1 VRERETYTH
10 RKRDREREREREKE
24 REKERERERERER
37 KRERE
42 RERDREREIERER
55 EREKEK
61 ERDGTRKREGGGL
74 CGPWNATAA
83 TITTTCF
90 TVLPSEACA
99 RKREKARDTRR
110 ERERGREKERGGDLK
125 CNGSRHDDDDSFY
138 RVTDRL
144 CHGRYGPEHQ
154 EGHLVVCVVKK
165 TSDDHHLCKHR
176 VGNSRSLS

>member
-1 VRERETYTH
+1 MCKQKRQRESEREGVIEREMKRQ
-10 RKRDREREREREKE
+10 RKRKREREREKE
-24 REKERERERERER
+24 K
-37 KRERE
+37 
-42 RERDREREIERER
+42 
-55 EREKEK
+55 EKEK

-99 RKREKARDTRR
+99 RKREKERDTRR

-165 TSDDHHLCKHR
+165 TSYNHHLCKHR